1 MIKAKDARL
10 PLISVATPG
19 FLTIGPI
26 PKGVFEVTLLA
37 QHTAG
42 EATPSQPI
50 IKEEEEEE
58 VVNLSDFE
66 NNFEVFNL
74 SSPLEVLAGELS
86 VLPPTQ
92 VSYSQGDLTIP
103 KAMLI

>member
-1 MIKAKDARL
+1 M
-10 PLISVATPG
+10 
-19 FLTIGPI
+19 GPI
-26 PKGVFEVTLLA
+26 PEGIFEVTLPT

-42 EATPSQPI
+42 EATSSQPI

-92 VSYSQGDLTIP
+92 VSYSQGAPTILE
-103 KAMLI
+103 AMPI